1 MVEMVVDG
9 GERQIQDL
17 GRLHLPASAP
27 EKTRIS
33 SATSITVG
41 NGHKTPFWKA
51 PWLIGIKP
59 KTLAPLVSEA
69 SKIKKWSVKKSL
81 EQQCMDKNINM
92 GFFFS
97 VENAM
102 QFVNLWCQLANKLDE
117 VTHGDIIWSLPA
129 SP

>member
-1 MVEMVVDG
+1 
-9 GERQIQDL
+9 
-17 GRLHLPASAP
+17 
-27 EKTRIS
+27 
-33 SATSITVG
+33 
-41 NGHKTPFWKA
+41 
-51 PWLIGIKP
+51 
-59 KTLAPLVSEA
+59 
-69 SKIKKWSVKKSL
+69 
-81 EQQCMDKNINM
+81 MDKNINM